1 MPDTDEEEDKCPIC
15 LSEINNP
22 AQPENCKH
30 LFCLEHLRKWATE
43 KTTCPLC
50 NAEFRKMFYDKNR
63 KTGKWRKTEEVRPP
77 RCPDDMAA
85 MGFENSW
92 PRIWRSNNDA
102 QVINEMIRA
111 MEEQRA
117 RNTRQWEARFGRTT
131 TACLRARRT
140 VYRSGRRVE
149 LTFQREFSPEF
160 YQANEAQTHRLTPWI
175 RREVVCI
182 FGCVNRQFLDTLII
196 DIQHNMVE
204 LGIDS
209 REFREFIAHHFHGY
223 ASHFIHE
230 LKGFACAK
238 DYDVRNYDR
247 NAKYGPAKEPE
258 RRSSTRMTPGAPE
271 RIMPENDPED
281 PTPILVVDSDEEP
294 GPSGLQAN
302 THAAQEAPRRSARN
316 RGPQRISATI
326 MFEHFNDDSSDADGD
341 AATPPRLDPDQPVSL
356 STGRPIPAAAPRRRR
371 PRREGVQMA
380 QISITAIGDSDP
392 LLNPIN
398 IPVHP
403 REGRGEAF
411 LPHRRNQNRTTIAS
425 RVYDEMRNREEA
437 DAIVIEDFS
446 SPPRPTIH
454 RSRLEMEL
462 NRQVINLVNSDSD
475 DEESVSALNPPIP
488 SNAFLPASSASTS
501 IPINNPKRANTVV
514 ILSDSDNNSD
524 IELITPK
531 EKRTKFDEDP
541 IDINQPGPSGLN
553 LK

>member
-1 MPDTDEEEDKCPIC
+1 M
-15 LSEINNP
+15 
-22 AQPENCKH
+22 
-30 LFCLEHLRKWATE
+30 EHLRKWATE

-50 NAEFRKMFYDKNR
+50 NAEFKKIFYDRNKKNGKFR
-63 KTGKWRKTEEVRPP
+63 KIEEVRAP

-85 MGFENSW
+85 MGFEQAW
-92 PRIWRSNNDA
+92 PRIWQSNNDS

-111 MEEQRA
+111 MEERRA

-182 FGCVNRQFLDTLII
+182 FGCVNRNFLDTLII

-209 REFREFIAHHFHGY
+209 RQFREFIAHHFHGY

-247 NAKYGPAKEPE
+247 NAKYGPAKEAV

-271 RIMPENDPED
+271 RIMPENDPDD
-281 PTPILVVDSDEEP
+281 PTPILVIDSDDEP

-302 THAAQEAPRRSARN
+302 TEREAPRRSFRD
-316 RGPQRISATI
+316 RGPPRISATI
-326 MFEHFNDDSSDADGD
+326 MFEHFNDSDSSDADGN
-341 AATPPRLDPDQPVSL
+341 AVTPPRLDAEQPVSL
-356 STGRPIPAAAPRRRR
+356 TTGRPISRNSRRRR

-380 QISITAIGDSDP
+380 QISITPIGDSDP

-411 LPHRRNQNRTTIAS
+411 LPHRRNNNRTTIAS
-425 RVYDEMRNREEA
+425 RVYDEIRYRNEL
-437 DAIVIEDFS
+437 DTIVLDDFP
-446 SPPRPTIH
+446 SPPRPVVH

-462 NRQVINLVNSDSD
+462 ASQQVINLVNSDSD
-475 DEESVSALNPPIP
+475 GEESTSALNPPIP
-488 SNAFLPASSASTS
+488 SNAFLPASAASTS
-501 IPINNPKRANTVV
+501 IPKPKRTNTVV
-514 ILSDSDNNSD
+514 ILSDSDNASD
-524 IELITPK
+524 IECITPK
-531 EKRTKFDEDP
+531 EKRPKFEEDP
-541 IDINQPGPSGLN
+541 IDIDQPGPSGLN